1 MPNLLQGRVAIVTG
15 AGRGLGRAHA
25 LAMAAQGAS
34 VVIND
39 LGVPSSGTQVSKSPA
54 DDVVA
59 EIVKAGGKAVASY
72 DSVTTSDGAENIVKT
87 ALDSFGRLDILVN
100 NAGVLRDRMIFNM
113 SDEEWDLVIKT
124 HLYGTFYCTRAASRV
139 MRDQSYGRV
148 INTSSVAGMGNMGQ
162 ANYAAAKEGI
172 VGFTRTVSKD
182 LSRYK
187 VTCNAIRPR
196 AATRMTLTDELY
208 LARKKSWGEEKA
220 EAWRKAVESETP
232 EDVSPLVVY
241 LASEQGGHL
250 NGCIFDVHA
259 GFIALYDDPPR
270 FARTLLKK
278 DGRWSA
284 EELAEIVP
292 QTLAKD
298 IPPLQIPVLKRV
310 TPDARGWEFAH
321 GALREAKPVLE

>member
-1 MPNLLQGRVAIVTG
+1 MPNLLQGKVVIVTG

-25 LAMAAQGAS
+25 LAMAAQGAE
-34 VVIND
+34 VVVND
-39 LGVPSSGTQVSKSPA
+39 LGVPSTGTNASRSPA

-59 EIVKAGGKAVASY
+59 EIEKAGGTAAPSY
-72 DSVTTSDGAENIVKT
+72 DSVTTPDGAENIIKT
-87 ALDSFGRLDILVN
+87 ALDTFGRLDILVN

-124 HLYGTFYCTRAASRV
+124 HLYGTFYCTRAAARV

-172 VGFTRTVSKD
+172 IGFTRTVSKD

-208 LARKKSWGEEKA
+208 QARRKSWGEEKA

-241 LASEQGGHL
+241 LASEQAG
-250 NGCIFDVHA
+250 NISGCIFDVHG

-270 FARTLLKK
+270 FTRTLVKK
-278 DGRWSA
+278 GGRWLP
-284 EELAEIVP
+284 EELAQLAP
-292 QTLAKD
+292 QTLTKD
-298 IPPLQIPVLKRV
+298 MPPLQIPVLKRV
-310 TPDARGWEFAH
+310 TPDALGWEWAD
-321 GALREAKPVLE
+321 GVLKESKPVLE

>member
-1 MPNLLQGRVAIVTG
+1 MPDLLRGKVAVVTG

-34 VVIND
+34 VVVND
-39 LGVPSSGTQVSKSPA
+39 LGVPTSSTQASRSPA
-54 DDVVA
+54 DEVVA
-59 EIVKAGGKAVASY
+59 EIKKSGGVAAPSY
-72 DSVTTSDGAENIVKT
+72 DSVSTPEGAENIVKT
-87 ALDSFGRLDILVN
+87 AVDSFGGLDILVN
-100 NAGVLRDRMIFNM
+100 NAGLLRDRMIFNM

-124 HLYGTFYCTRAASRV
+124 HLYGTFYCTRAASRA
-139 MRDQSYGRV
+139 MRDRGYGRL
-148 INTSSVAGMGNMGQ
+148 INTSSVAGLGNMGQ

-187 VTCNAIRPR
+187 ITCNAIRPR

-208 LARKKSWGEEKA
+208 QARRKSWGEEKA

-241 LASEQGGHL
+241 LASEQAGDIS
-250 NGCIFDVHA
+250 GCIFDVHA

-270 FARTLLKK
+270 FSRTLMKK
-278 DGRWSA
+278 GRWLP
-284 EELAEIVP
+284 EELAQAIP
-292 QTLAKD
+292 QTLTRGL
-298 IPPLQIPVLKRV
+298 PPLQIPVLKRV
-310 TPDARGWEFAH
+310 TPDALGWEWA
-321 GALREAKPVLE
+321 GGTLKESQPVLE